1 MLQTFL
7 PQFCMTFVIVVFIL
21 LMQFLFRYINDLVG
35 RGLEIHVLA
44 ELFFYAALSFIPMAL
59 PLAILLASLM
69 TFVISVSTLN
79 SLRSSRQAFRW

>member
-1 MLQTFL
+1 MLGIKRLNTFMLQTFL

-44 ELFFYAALSFIPMAL
+44 ELFFYAALSFTPWRCLWLYCL
-59 PLAILLASLM
+59 P
-69 TFVISVSTLN
+69 
-79 SLRSSRQAFRW
+79 R

>member
-1 MLQTFL
+1 MLGIKRLNTFMLQTFL

-44 ELFFYAALSFIPMAL
+44 ELFSMRRCRLSPWRCLWLYCL
-59 PLAILLASLM
+59 P
-69 TFVISVSTLN
+69 
-79 SLRSSRQAFRW
+79 R